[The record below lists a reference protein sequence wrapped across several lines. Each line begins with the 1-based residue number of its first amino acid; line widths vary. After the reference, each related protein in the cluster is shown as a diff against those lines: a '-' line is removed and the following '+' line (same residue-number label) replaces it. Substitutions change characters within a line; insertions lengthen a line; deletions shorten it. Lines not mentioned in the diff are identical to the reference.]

1 MEALGFLDFGNMKK
15 EAVEKQRPA
24 TARRYKE
31 YKNNF
36 VCSVCKKNAQ
46 HSLKSPRPLSAR
58 RKKKDD
64 EEDSDPD
71 FINDEDEEDDESSS
85 SSSSDDEYWD
95 EINEA
100 ESVEDGMKILLKR
113 DPETFYCYG
122 ERVKEMLKY
131 KLQNNW

>member
-1 MEALGFLDFGNMKK
+1 MRRFKDSFGIY
-15 EAVEKQRPA
+15 EGV
-24 TARRYKE
+24 T
-31 YKNNF
+31 
-36 VCSVCKKNAQ
+36 V
-46 HSLKSPRPLSAR
+46 PLEQPMIEF
-58 RKKKDD
+58 

-71 FINDEDEEDDESSS
+71 FINDEEEEDDESSS